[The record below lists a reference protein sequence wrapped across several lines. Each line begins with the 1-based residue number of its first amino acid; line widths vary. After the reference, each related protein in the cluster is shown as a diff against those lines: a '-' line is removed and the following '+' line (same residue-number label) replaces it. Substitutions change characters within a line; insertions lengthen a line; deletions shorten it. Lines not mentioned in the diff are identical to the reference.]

1 MSVNFNSHYQ
11 YYKRDPAPPA
21 SLPRTAVINGPVE
34 FYSTGPGSR
43 SVGCSRG
50 GRKAAE
56 SRRRSQTS
64 GKNPLGRSDNN
75 NNNNNNNNNEGDNSI
90 DDNSIDDNNG
100 NDNDNYYD
108 DRATI
113 LIEAMTT
120 TMVTMTA
127 LTAATQT

>member
-1 MSVNFNSHYQ
+1 M
-11 YYKRDPAPPA
+11 
-21 SLPRTAVINGPVE
+21 
-34 FYSTGPGSR
+34 
-43 SVGCSRG
+43 
-50 GRKAAE
+50 
-56 SRRRSQTS
+56 
-64 GKNPLGRSDNN
+64 GRSD
-75 NNNNNNNNNEGDNSI
+75 NNNNNNNEGDNSI

-108 DRATI
+108 DKATI